1 VYILRLSFYVLKASF
16 YFCEVY
22 SPRMFCV
29 FFVILSEP
37 LVFLGFV
44 LSRTF
49 YASAILN
56 EPLAFWALF
65 LLERCTLP

>member
-1 VYILRLSFYVLKASF
+1 LRGLLAPNVLH
-16 YFCEVY
+16 
-22 SPRMFCV
+22 